1 MLPWNG
7 KTEALIRFY
16 FSSNNKETSD
26 YLDRARDFLGTESDM
41 TFQGKLPPK
50 LGTMPQD
57 FNRVAY
63 QVYLVRNKNC
73 ETADF
78 GKPDSLLQAVPLPLE
93 NDPKANWE
101 SESLVYLTRS
111 FMLSPTYSNG
121 NIDSIE
127 DFKGT
132 TILLHSEF
140 PETDIYVASSIEVS
154 FPQGTTFRTHL
165 ARAGTSSFCS
175 TFSAS
180 GQ

>member
-1 MLPWNG
+1 MYALWLSILKIIAEGLTAVFGILGLLTSFRDEATKKITGVGKLALVGILSSFAVSSVIAAIEFESSKAQELSHEKEIRRLMLPWNG

-93 NDPKANWE
+93 N
-101 SESLVYLTRS
+101 
-111 FMLSPTYSNG
+111 
-121 NIDSIE
+121 
-127 DFKGT
+127 
-132 TILLHSEF
+132 
-140 PETDIYVASSIEVS
+140 
-154 FPQGTTFRTHL
+154 
-165 ARAGTSSFCS
+165 
-175 TFSAS
+175 
-180 GQ
+180 